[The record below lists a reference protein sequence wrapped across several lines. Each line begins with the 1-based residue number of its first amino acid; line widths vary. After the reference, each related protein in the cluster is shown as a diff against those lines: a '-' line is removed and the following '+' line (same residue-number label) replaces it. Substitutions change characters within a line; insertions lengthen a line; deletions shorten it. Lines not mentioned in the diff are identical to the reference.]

1 MKITTNFKSKI
12 YTYLVKR
19 LGAFNYR
26 NGWMR
31 IPICPYCHREDKM
44 GVNLSLNRCNCF
56 RCGEHPSPIQ
66 LIMDVEGLETYSEVI
81 KLLNSGDFNELT
93 FKESKIELVKS
104 IPVYLPD
111 SYKNITFGNSQIARS
126 IRNYVKKRGFSIE
139 YASKKGIGY
148 CDSGDKA
155 GYLIIPYYYEGRLKY
170 YNARNVL
177 GTGARYNNP
186 SKDITGLGKEFI
198 IYNHDALQIYSQIFI
213 CEGAFNALTLGEK
226 AIATMGKSI
235 SRYQLNEMIKS
246 PVEKFVILL
255 DPDAKDKAIDLAFKL
270 LPFKKVKVIFLPEG
284 KDVNDL
290 GYKKTMK
297 LVYQNSYLD
306 YQALNTIKYKN
317 NIMI

>member
-126 IRNYVKKRGFSIE
+126 IRNYIKKRGFSI
-139 YASKKGIGY
+139 
-148 CDSGDKA
+148 C
-155 GYLIIPYYYEGRLKY
+155 L
-170 YNARNVL
+170 
-177 GTGARYNNP
+177 
-186 SKDITGLGKEFI
+186 
-198 IYNHDALQIYSQIFI
+198 
-213 CEGAFNALTLGEK
+213 
-226 AIATMGKSI
+226 
-235 SRYQLNEMIKS
+235 
-246 PVEKFVILL
+246 
-255 DPDAKDKAIDLAFKL
+255 
-270 LPFKKVKVIFLPEG
+270 
-284 KDVNDL
+284 
-290 GYKKTMK
+290 
-297 LVYQNSYLD
+297 
-306 YQALNTIKYKN
+306 
-317 NIMI
+317 